1 MSVNPKVIE
10 TPRVSAVALDGIQL
24 HAVAR
29 ITVRASIQKLVGGA
43 GEETVVARVGEGI
56 VSSIGG
62 AKSHKDVLENPNMI
76 SQKVLASGLDAGTA
90 FEILS
95 IDIADVDVGEFAV
108 LEVKDVNEVGA
119 FLDWGL
125 DKDLFL
131 PYKQQLGKLLP
142 GDRCVVYILED
153 ERTARIV
160 ATEKIKAFIDR
171 DTRDLHISQKVDLA
185 VYDVAEDYVDFLV
198 NYRYTGRLHLNSFIQ
213 DTFEIGDCGV
223 GYIQNIREDGGLSI
237 SLKPVGYHATMDAA
251 DDIIQKLEEAGGSLP
266 YSDNSSPEEIQQ
278 EFGVSK
284 KAFKKIIGGLFRQG
298 RIFIGNDGIR
308 LAPKKEN
315 RRFSHQKPRKNFRKH
330 P

>member
-1 MSVNPKVIE
+1 MHIGHFE
-10 TPRVSAVALDGIQL
+10 YARVEDVKPQGFYLEVESGGRVLLPGSKAPEGLQEGDELEVFIYVDNEGRPIA
-24 HAVAR
+24 
-29 ITVRASIQKLVGGA
+29 TIQKPYA
-43 GEETVVARVGEGI
+43 T
-56 VSSIGG
+56 
-62 AKSHKDVLENPNMI
+62 
-76 SQKVLASGLDAGTA
+76 
-90 FEILS
+90 
-95 IDIADVDVGEFAV
+95 VGEFAV

-185 VYDVAEDYVDFLV
+185 VYDVAEDYIDFLV

-315 RRFSHQKPRKNFRKH
+315 RRLSHQKPRKNFRKH

>member
-1 MSVNPKVIE
+1 MHIGHFE
-10 TPRVSAVALDGIQL
+10 YARVEDVKPQGFYLEVESGGRVLLPGSKAPEGLQEGDELEVFIYVDNEGRPIA
-24 HAVAR
+24 
-29 ITVRASIQKLVGGA
+29 TIQKPYATVG
-43 GEETVVARVGEGI
+43 
-56 VSSIGG
+56 
-62 AKSHKDVLENPNMI
+62 D
-76 SQKVLASGLDAGTA
+76 
-90 FEILS
+90 
-95 IDIADVDVGEFAV
+95 FAV

-213 DTFEIGDCGV
+213 DTFEIGDCGE

>member
-1 MSVNPKVIE
+1 MHIGHFE
-10 TPRVSAVALDGIQL
+10 YARVEDVKPQGFYLEVESGGRVLLPGSKAPEGLQEGDELEVFIYVDNEGRPIA
-24 HAVAR
+24 
-29 ITVRASIQKLVGGA
+29 TIQKPYA
-43 GEETVVARVGEGI
+43 T
-56 VSSIGG
+56 
-62 AKSHKDVLENPNMI
+62 
-76 SQKVLASGLDAGTA
+76 
-90 FEILS
+90 
-95 IDIADVDVGEFAV
+95 VGEFAV

-153 ERTARIV
+153 QRTARIV

>member
-1 MSVNPKVIE
+1 MHIGHFE
-10 TPRVSAVALDGIQL
+10 YARVEDVKPQGFYLEVESGGRVLLPGSKAPEGLQEGDELEVFIYVDNEGRPIA
-24 HAVAR
+24 
-29 ITVRASIQKLVGGA
+29 TIQKPYA
-43 GEETVVARVGEGI
+43 T
-56 VSSIGG
+56 
-62 AKSHKDVLENPNMI
+62 
-76 SQKVLASGLDAGTA
+76 
-90 FEILS
+90 
-95 IDIADVDVGEFAV
+95 VGEFAV

-213 DTFEIGDCGV
+213 DTFEIGDCGE

>member
-1 MSVNPKVIE
+1 MHIGHFE
-10 TPRVSAVALDGIQL
+10 YARVEDVKPQGFYLEVESGGRVLLPGSKAPEGLQEGDELEVFIYVDNEGRPIA
-24 HAVAR
+24 
-29 ITVRASIQKLVGGA
+29 TIQKPYA
-43 GEETVVARVGEGI
+43 T
-56 VSSIGG
+56 
-62 AKSHKDVLENPNMI
+62 
-76 SQKVLASGLDAGTA
+76 
-90 FEILS
+90 
-95 IDIADVDVGEFAV
+95 VGEFAV

-198 NYRYTGRLHLNSFIQ
+198 NYRYTGRLHLNSLIQ
-213 DTFEIGDCGV
+213 DTFEIGDCGE

>member
-1 MSVNPKVIE
+1 MHIGHFE
-10 TPRVSAVALDGIQL
+10 YARVEDVKPQGFYLEVESGGRVLLPGSKAPEGLQEGDELEVFIYVDNEGRPIA
-24 HAVAR
+24 
-29 ITVRASIQKLVGGA
+29 TIQKPYA
-43 GEETVVARVGEGI
+43 T
-56 VSSIGG
+56 
-62 AKSHKDVLENPNMI
+62 
-76 SQKVLASGLDAGTA
+76 
-90 FEILS
+90 
-95 IDIADVDVGEFAV
+95 VGEFAV

>member
-1 MSVNPKVIE
+1 MHIGHFE
-10 TPRVSAVALDGIQL
+10 YARVEDVKPQGFYLEVESGGRVLLPGSKAPEGLQEGDELEVFIYVDNEGRPIA
-24 HAVAR
+24 
-29 ITVRASIQKLVGGA
+29 TIQKPYATVG
-43 GEETVVARVGEGI
+43 
-56 VSSIGG
+56 
-62 AKSHKDVLENPNMI
+62 D
-76 SQKVLASGLDAGTA
+76 
-90 FEILS
+90 
-95 IDIADVDVGEFAV
+95 FAV

>member
-1 MSVNPKVIE
+1 MHIGHFE
-10 TPRVSAVALDGIQL
+10 YARVEDVKPQGFYLEVESGGRVLLPGSKAPEGLQEGDELEVFIYVDNEGRPIA
-24 HAVAR
+24 
-29 ITVRASIQKLVGGA
+29 TIQKPYA
-43 GEETVVARVGEGI
+43 T
-56 VSSIGG
+56 
-62 AKSHKDVLENPNMI
+62 
-76 SQKVLASGLDAGTA
+76 
-90 FEILS
+90 
-95 IDIADVDVGEFAV
+95 VGEFAV

-160 ATEKIKAFIDR
+160 VTEKSKAFIDR

-185 VYDVAEDYVDFLV
+185 VYDVAEDYIDFLV

>member
-1 MSVNPKVIE
+1 MPGSKAPEGLQEGDELEVFIYVDNEGRPIA
-10 TPRVSAVALDGIQL
+10 T
-24 HAVAR
+24 
-29 ITVRASIQKLVGGA
+29 IQKPYATVG
-43 GEETVVARVGEGI
+43 
-56 VSSIGG
+56 
-62 AKSHKDVLENPNMI
+62 D
-76 SQKVLASGLDAGTA
+76 
-90 FEILS
+90 
-95 IDIADVDVGEFAV
+95 FAV